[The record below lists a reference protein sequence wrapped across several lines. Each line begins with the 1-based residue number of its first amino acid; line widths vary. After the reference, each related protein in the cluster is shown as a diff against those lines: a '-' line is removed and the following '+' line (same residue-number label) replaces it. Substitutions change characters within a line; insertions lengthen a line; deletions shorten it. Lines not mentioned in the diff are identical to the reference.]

1 MKIRLTEGY
10 SWRLENILNTD
21 YRNLIFIQD
30 VILFFINRVMRNNN
44 VKREIELT
52 SCDVVHQGFVS
63 AEWQFLIPFI
73 IFIYCKTAFIVQF
86 QKGENGNRRIFLTV
100 FCKVL
105 EKYRQFHQLMK
116 FRKCENT

>member
-21 YRNLIFIQD
+21 YWNLIFIQD
-30 VILFFINRVMRNNN
+30 RILFFINWIMRYHN
-44 VKREIELT
+44 VKREIEFT
-52 SCDVVHQGFVS
+52 SCDVVYEGFVG

-73 IFIYCKTAFIVQF
+73 ILVNGKTTFIVQF
-86 QKGENGNRRIFLTV
+86 QKGENGNGRIFLTV

>member
-21 YRNLIFIQD
+21 YRNLIFIED